1 MTNKTTDFQRD
12 MFYDIYKTTLGAILS
27 RNEFA
32 FGSGKEQAVLDAV
45 KIANVSVELLTDNDG
60 LKEPSIIM
68 GDIDNEWE
76 TIKKSLE

>member
-1 MTNKTTDFQRD
+1 MANKTTDFQRD

-32 FGSGKEQAVLDAV
+32 FGTGKEQAVLDAV
-45 KIANVSVELLTDNDG
+45 KIANASVELLTDNDG

-76 TIKKSLE
+76 TLKKSLD

>member
-1 MTNKTTDFQRD
+1 MANKTTDFQRD

-32 FGSGKEQAVLDAV
+32 FGTGKEQAVLDAV
-45 KIANVSVELLTDNDG
+45 KIAKASVELLTDNDG

>member
-12 MFYDIYKTTLGAILS
+12 MFYDIYKTMLGAILS

>member
-1 MTNKTTDFQRD
+1 MANKTADFQRD

-32 FGSGKEQAVLDAV
+32 FGTGKEQAVLDAV
-45 KIANVSVELLTDNDG
+45 KIANASVELLTDNDG

-76 TIKKSLE
+76 TLKKSLD

>member
-1 MTNKTTDFQRD
+1 MANKTTDFQRN

-32 FGSGKEQAVLDAV
+32 FGTGKEDAILDAI
-45 KIANVSVELLTDNDG
+45 KIAKASVDLLADTNG
-60 LKEPSIIM
+60 LKEPSIIIE
-68 GDIDNEWE
+68 DFYKEWE

>member
-45 KIANVSVELLTDNDG
+45 KIANASVELLTDNDG

>member
-1 MTNKTTDFQRD
+1 MVDKTTDFQRN

-32 FGSGKEQAVLDAV
+32 FGTGKEDAILDAI
-45 KIANVSVELLTDNDG
+45 KIAKASVDLLTDTNG

>member
-1 MTNKTTDFQRD
+1 MANKTTDFQRD

-32 FGSGKEQAVLDAV
+32 FGTGKEDAILDAV
-45 KIANVSVELLTDNDG
+45 KIANASVELLTDNDG
-60 LKEPSIIM
+60 LKELSVIM

-76 TIKKSLE
+76 TIKKLLE

>member
-1 MTNKTTDFQRD
+1 M
-12 MFYDIYKTTLGAILS
+12 LGAILS

-45 KIANVSVELLTDNDG
+45 KIANASVELLTDNDG